1 MILVDLNVVL
11 DVVQKR
17 EPHYRASAAILS
29 SVVRGNLAA
38 ALPAHA
44 FTTVHYIVARYQNR
58 AKADEVIDWL
68 LQYFHVATTGHA
80 ELVRARKL
88 DWPDFE
94 DAVVAANAES
104 ARCKTI
110 VTRNVSDF
118 KTSPVPATTPHEF
131 LLEMDS

>member
-17 EPHYRASAAILS
+17 EPHYRASAAILGA
-29 SVVRGNLAA
+29 VVRGNLDA

-44 FTTVHYIVARYQNR
+44 FTTVHYIVTRYQNR

-68 LQYFHVATTGHA
+68 LRYFHVATTGHG
-80 ELVRARKL
+80 ELARAREL
-88 DWPDFE
+88 NWPDFE

-104 ARCKTI
+104 MRCETI
-110 VTRNVSDF
+110 VTRNVTDF
-118 KTSPVPATTPHEF
+118 KTSPIAAMTPQEF
-131 LLEMDS
+131 LLELGP